1 MKLDMVH
8 ITDDLFLGK
17 GGHRA
22 CYRHPDDQSKCIKI
36 ILNPDGKRTVDFE
49 LDFLR
54 TLHKRGYFPCLI
66 PRFYGVVETNKGKGY
81 VYDLVQNADG
91 TGALTLDDFLKNP
104 ERLRVNKNK
113 LLELLNELHKDLYD
127 NQVIDRSLEA
137 WNILFPQGEDGTLA
151 IRLVNDLGMP
161 NKIKIPYYISYAAHR
176 HVEKHWQKFKH
187 DMRPYYEGNL
197 DAQDF
202 INLL

>member
-66 PRFYGVVETNKGKGY
+66 PRFYGVVETNKGKG
-81 VYDLVQNADG
+81 
-91 TGALTLDDFLKNP
+91 LK
-104 ERLRVNKNK
+104 LR
-113 LLELLNELHKDLYD
+113 
-127 NQVIDRSLEA
+127 R
-137 WNILFPQGEDGTLA
+137 
-151 IRLVNDLGMP
+151 
-161 NKIKIPYYISYAAHR
+161 
-176 HVEKHWQKFKH
+176 
-187 DMRPYYEGNL
+187 
-197 DAQDF
+197 
-202 INLL
+202 

>member
-1 MKLDMVH
+1 M
-8 ITDDLFLGK
+8 
-17 GGHRA
+17 
-22 CYRHPDDQSKCIKI
+22 
-36 ILNPDGKRTVDFE
+36 
-49 LDFLR
+49 
-54 TLHKRGYFPCLI
+54 
-66 PRFYGVVETNKGKGY
+66 
-81 VYDLVQNADG
+81 
-91 TGALTLDDFLKNP
+91 
-104 ERLRVNKNK
+104 
-113 LLELLNELHKDLYD
+113 NELHKDLYD
-127 NQVIDRSLEA
+127 NQVIVRSLEA